1 MSIGWAEHFNFEI
14 FSQTTP
20 QKFSGFVTVAKL
32 SKESCRQAP
41 EQPGVY
47 MVYSPSCNCP
57 RFCNPGSGGHF
68 RGKDPNVTLEKLK
81 EKWVEKAHIIYIGK
95 AGSANSKATLRSR
108 LTPYMRFGEE
118 KPVPHWGGRYLWQVP
133 YAKACL
139 VAWRAIPGEESRKYE
154 KELLKGFKKCYA
166 KLPFANLCG

>member
-1 MSIGWAEHFNFEI
+1 M
-14 FSQTTP
+14 
-20 QKFSGFVTVAKL
+20 
-32 SKESCRQAP
+32 
-41 EQPGVY
+41 
-47 MVYSPSCNCP
+47 
-57 RFCNPGSGGHF
+57 
-68 RGKDPNVTLEKLK
+68 
-81 EKWVEKAHIIYIGK
+81 EKAHIIYIGK

-108 LTPYMRFGEE
+108 LTQYMRFGEE